1 MFQYFFESSGT
12 IVKGVGF
19 SHFEG
24 LHFAWLF
31 AFVAFCGVSCYL
43 YKNRSPEKRKKM
55 RYLFAMLLLLDEA
68 IKIAGLAAFGNYDV
82 SYLPLHLCS
91 INIILIA
98 VHVLKPSKALD
109 NFLYAICIPA
119 AIAALLFPT
128 WTKLPL
134 LNFMHIHSFTVH
146 ILLATYP
153 IMLTVGGDIR
163 PTAKELPKSLLL
175 LMGLALP
182 VYVVN
187 LLCDTNFMFLMEAG
201 KGNPLYWFEEAWGS
215 HFLGFPVIMAGVL
228 LVMYFPHIVHFIK
241 RKRSEKEIHV

>member
-1 MFQYFFESSGT
+1 MNYFLETSGT
-12 IVKGVGF
+12 IPSGVGF
-19 SHFEG
+19 SHFDP
-24 LHFAWLF
+24 LHLAWL
-31 AFVAFCGVSCYL
+31 GVFGLSAVICCL
-43 YKNRSPEKRKKM
+43 VFRKLSPRGKTVFKRV
-55 RYLFAMLLLLDEA
+55 L
-68 IKIAGLAAFGNYDV
+68 AGLIVADEIFKMVCLTVGGNYTWN
-82 SYLPLHLCS
+82 YLPLHLCS

-98 VHVLKPSKALD
+98 VHVIKPSKTLD
-109 NFLYAICIPA
+109 NFLYSICIPA

-146 ILLATYP
+146 ILLAAYP
-153 IMLTVGGDIR
+153 IMLTAGGDIR

-201 KGNPLYWFEEAWGS
+201 KGNPLYWFEKAWGS
-215 HFLGFPVIMAGVL
+215 HFLGFPVIMAGVF
-228 LVMYFPHIVHFIK
+228 LVMYFPHIVRYFK
-241 RKRSEKEIHV
+241 KKKAKKVTNV

>member
-1 MFQYFFESSGT
+1 
-12 IVKGVGF
+12 
-19 SHFEG
+19 
-24 LHFAWLF
+24 
-31 AFVAFCGVSCYL
+31 
-43 YKNRSPEKRKKM
+43 M
-55 RYLFAMLLLLDEA
+55 RYLYAGLLLLDEA
-68 IKIAGLAAFGNYDV
+68 IKIAGLAAFGNYEV

-98 VHVLKPSKALD
+98 VHVLKPSKTLG
-109 NFLYAICIPA
+109 NFLYSICIPA

-153 IMLTVGGDIR
+153 IMLTAGGDIR

-187 LLCDTNFMFLMEAG
+187 LLCDTNFMFLMEAD
-201 KGNPLYWFEEAWGS
+201 KGNPLYWFEEMWGS
-215 HFLGFPVIMAGVL
+215 HFLGFPIIMAGVF
-228 LVMYFPHIVHFIK
+228 LVMYFPHIVRYFK
-241 RKRSEKEIHV
+241 KKKAKKVTNV

>member
-1 MFQYFFESSGT
+1 
-12 IVKGVGF
+12 
-19 SHFEG
+19 
-24 LHFAWLF
+24 
-31 AFVAFCGVSCYL
+31 
-43 YKNRSPEKRKKM
+43 M
-55 RYLFAMLLLLDEA
+55 RYLYAGLLLLDEG
-68 IKIAGLAAFGNYDV
+68 IKIAGLAAFGNYEV

-98 VHVLKPSKALD
+98 VHVLKPSKTLG
-109 NFLYAICIPA
+109 NFLYSICIPA

-134 LNFMHIHSFTVH
+134 LNFMHILSFTVH

-153 IMLTVGGDIR
+153 IMLTAGGDIR

-187 LLCDTNFMFLMEAG
+187 LLCDTNFMFLMEAD
-201 KGNPLYWFEEAWGS
+201 KGNPLYWFEEMWGS
-215 HFLGFPVIMAGVL
+215 HFLGFPIIMAGVF
-228 LVMYFPHIVHFIK
+228 LVMYFPHIVRYFK
-241 RKRSEKEIHV
+241 KKKAKKVTNV